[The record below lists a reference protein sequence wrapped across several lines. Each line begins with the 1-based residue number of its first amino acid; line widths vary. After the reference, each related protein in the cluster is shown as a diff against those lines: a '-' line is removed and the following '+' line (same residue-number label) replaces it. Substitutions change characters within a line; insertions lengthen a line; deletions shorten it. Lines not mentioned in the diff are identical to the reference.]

1 MRLKKR
7 RKAQVS
13 GWRVMRRCVIF
24 FTAICIIPVLLV
36 LMVATD
42 RYLQPVRRHTT
53 FVEQQLHEE
62 GKLSV
67 EPLLNQN
74 MSLIAKRINRR
85 RQHMKKMCKLL
96 GLDRPGNDSLHRP
109 NAWEF
114 LVDNKH
120 HLIWCNI
127 FKAASTSWMYNFNIL
142 AGYSPRFLKKSKLV
156 PMTLARQRY
165 PRPSLRD
172 LQKAFDT
179 SISFL
184 IARHPLERLLSAYRD
199 KLQFALPHTH
209 HKKLG
214 NEIILKYRYKKNKKP
229 VGLANQRTP
238 TFSEFVE
245 YLVDS
250 VKKGEQLDMHWAP
263 IVEFCTPC
271 MFNFRVIAHTETLQ
285 EDQMYLIKLAKLERI
300 IQPEWKNAGR
310 GATQSQIGKYYSELT
325 RSQIFQLY
333 HIYRYDFELF
343 NYTLHG
349 YLEYGKPDND
359 PSSLLDAINMKEFLP
374 NDLPKVY

>member
-1 MRLKKR
+1 MRLKR
-7 RKAQVS
+7 RRRAQVS

-24 FTAICIIPVLLV
+24 FTAICVIPVLLV

-42 RYLQPVRRHTT
+42 RYLQPVRHQTQYMHRQ
-53 FVEQQLHEE
+53 VNEV
-62 GKLSV
+62 GKIQAGSLT
-67 EPLLNQN
+67 NKN
-74 MSLIAKRINRR
+74 MSLISKRLENRKR
-85 RQHMKKMCKLL
+85 HMKIMCKLL

-109 NAWEF
+109 NSWEF

-120 HLIWCNI
+120 HLIWCNV

-142 AGYSPRFLKKSKLV
+142 AGYSPKFLKKSKLV
-156 PMTLARQRY
+156 PMTLARQKY
-165 PRPSLRD
+165 PRPSLED
-172 LQKAFDT
+172 LRKAFNT

-184 IARHPLERLLSAYRD
+184 VARHPLERLLSAYRD
-199 KLQFALPHTH
+199 KLQYALPHTH

-214 NEIILKYRYKKNKKP
+214 NEIIMKYRYKKNKKLSP
-229 VGLANQRTP
+229 TQRSP

-250 VKKGEQLDMHWAP
+250 VKNREQLDMHWAP

-271 MFNFRVIAHTETLQ
+271 MFNFQVIAHVETLQ
-285 EDQMYLIKLAKLERI
+285 EDQMYLIKIAKLEHL

-310 GATQSQIGKYYSELT
+310 GATQNQIGRYYSELT

-343 NYTLHG
+343 NYSLHG
-349 YLEYGKPDND
+349 YLEYGIPDND
-359 PSSLLDAINMKEFLP
+359 PSSLLAAISMKDFQQ